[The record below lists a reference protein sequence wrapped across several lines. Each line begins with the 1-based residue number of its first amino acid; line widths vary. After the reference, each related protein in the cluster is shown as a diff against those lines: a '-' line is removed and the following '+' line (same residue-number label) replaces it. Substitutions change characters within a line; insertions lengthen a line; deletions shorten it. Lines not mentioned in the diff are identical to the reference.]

1 MDELT
6 FVEFGVIADTG
17 IVIEGQPLLEPRTV
31 TLNINPCHIDAVIEE
46 LKTHYISVGF
56 NGNIE
61 LIHDMCKENQDS
73 VTES

>member
-6 FVEFGVIADTG
+6 LAEFGVIADTG
-17 IVIEGQPLLEPRTV
+17 IVIEGQPVHEYRTII
-31 TLNINPCHIDAVIEE
+31 LNINPCHIDAIIEE
-46 LKTHYISVGF
+46 LKTHYVSVGF

-61 LIHDMCKENQDS
+61 LIHEMCQEKQDS

>member
-1 MDELT
+1 MDELA

-31 TLNINPCHIDAVIEE
+31 TLNINPCHIDSILEE
-46 LKTHYISVGF
+46 LRTHYVSAYF

-61 LIHDMCKENQDS
+61 YIYEMCQEKQDS